1 LDTAPPPRDR
11 NLPATSTEVLSG
23 YIDRSW
29 RFLAELQRSTGMEF
43 VIGEAQGSYLWNLE
57 RTHRLL
63 DCGNAGGVHSL
74 GHRNPELLSTLR
86 AAFDRYDAGI
96 WSMPTAEALALQDAL
111 AAMAPSR
118 SLCRCV
124 TTLSSTDS
132 IDLALMFALRSTGR
146 KKLVAYRHGYHG
158 HGGMAALVTGS
169 DYDGQI
175 DHYSLSRS
183 QTRFFQEYDSAP
195 AVNQMLDE
203 ECAALILE
211 LMNFETFKPAT
222 PEFLSEIAADCR
234 RKGILLIVDETRTGL
249 GRSGLPWMTSHY
261 PLSPDILILGKG
273 LGGGL
278 YPVSALLTTQAIYD
292 RCMNEGHWGFSSSMA
307 GSPVA
312 SLIAGKV
319 VEIIQRPDLQAN
331 VKNIEALLRR
341 EFAALCDEFPG
352 VFAPGSILGGIATL
366 GLCEVN
372 ARDRIQPALF
382 RRGVMCHSVSLI
394 EPAVV
399 KFFPCL
405 TSDAGMVAELAEA
418 LRGFAFDLERGV
430 G

>member
-1 LDTAPPPRDR
+1 
-11 NLPATSTEVLSG
+11 
-23 YIDRSW
+23 
-29 RFLAELQRSTGMEF
+29 
-43 VIGEAQGSYLWNLE
+43 
-57 RTHRLL
+57 
-63 DCGNAGGVHSL
+63 
-74 GHRNPELLSTLR
+74 
-86 AAFDRYDAGI
+86 
-96 WSMPTAEALALQDAL
+96 
-111 AAMAPSR
+111 
-118 SLCRCV
+118 
-124 TTLSSTDS
+124 LSSTDS

-183 QTRFFQEYDSAP
+183 QTRFFQEYDSAA

-211 LMNFETFKPAT
+211 LMNFETFEPAT
-222 PEFLSEIAADCR
+222 PEFLSEISADCR

-341 EFAALCDEFPG
+341 EFAALCEEFPG
-352 VFAPGSILGGIATL
+352 VFAPGSVLGGIATL
-366 GLCEVN
+366 GLCAAN

-405 TSDAGMVAELAEA
+405 TSDAGMVAELADA